1 MLFWPGRSVKSGL
14 INNFVTSFLQLERVK
29 RMKKLILLLPC
40 TIFPYSLFMG
50 LYHFIK
56 GMGNLGESFSFLPWL
71 FIVSFICNVI
81 FLVLS
86 IHQKWDC
93 KKIALLNMVIKIV
106 QIPAYVAVFL
116 LGVFSFGALFTIGL
130 AVVFFLFDCASIF
143 LSGLIGITS
152 VIRCYTDRIIS
163 KRFSIINGLL
173 QFVFCADV
181 ISSIIIFMQANCKH
195 KPVSHNI

>member
-1 MLFWPGRSVKSGL
+1 
-14 INNFVTSFLQLERVK
+14 
-29 RMKKLILLLPC
+29 MKKFILLLPC

-50 LYHFIK
+50 LYYFIR
-56 GMGNLGESFSFLPWL
+56 GMGNLGESFSFLPWM
-71 FIVSFICNVI
+71 FIISLICNVI

-86 IHQKWDC
+86 IYKKWDC
-93 KKIALLNMVIKIV
+93 KKVALFNMVTKIV
-106 QIPAYVAVFL
+106 QIPAYIAVFL
-116 LGVFSFGALFTIGL
+116 LGALSFSTLFTMGL

-143 LSGLIGITS
+143 LTGLIGVTS

-181 ISSIIIFMQANCKH
+181 ISSIIIFVQVKYKH
-195 KPVSHNI
+195 KSGSHNI